1 MLILPDESS
10 YQQRVGAERIIFFFV
25 LLLLVVPSKVRSAAA
40 GQQGKRY
47 SVLDFHAAGD
57 GTTDDAKVTTT

>member
-1 MLILPDESS
+1 VFPDASS
-10 YQQRVGAERIIFFFV
+10 NKQMAGAERIFFFV
-25 LLLLVVPSKVRSAAA
+25 LLLLVIPSAVRSAAA

-57 GTTDDAKVTTT
+57 GTTDDAKVTAAST